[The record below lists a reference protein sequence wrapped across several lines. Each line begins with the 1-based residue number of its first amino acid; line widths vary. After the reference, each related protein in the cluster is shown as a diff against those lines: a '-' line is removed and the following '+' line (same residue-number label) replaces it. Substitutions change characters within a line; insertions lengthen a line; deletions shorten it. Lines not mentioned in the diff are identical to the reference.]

1 MFPPLPPSGYRSTC
15 TCHSPHT
22 MKARF
27 LLAGDTALVVE
38 FGDRIERGLSDAV
51 LRLSA
56 RVREARIPGV
66 TETVP
71 TYRSLMVHYDPL
83 LTDSSSL
90 SAEIEKLLG
99 KHGSESREV
108 KLWHIPACYAGSH
121 APDLEDVAQR
131 TGLTTDEV
139 VKLHVE
145 TCFHVY
151 MIGFVPG
158 FPYMGDLPESLVLP
172 RRTDPRV
179 KVPAGS
185 IAIAVGQTAIYPLE
199 SPGGWH
205 LIGATPIRIFDPGLT
220 QPALLGPGDQV
231 RFDPVHARE
240 FAAIAEAVERG
251 AYRVPCE
258 TVAGGR

>member
-1 MFPPLPPSGYRSTC
+1 
-15 TCHSPHT
+15 

-38 FGDRIERGLSDAV
+38 FGHRVERALSDSV

-56 RVREARIPGV
+56 RVRAARIRGV

-83 LTDSSSL
+83 ATDSASL
-90 SAEIEKLLG
+90 IGAIEKLLG
-99 KHGSESREV
+99 KSAGDSAQAN
-108 KLWHIPACYAGSH
+108 LWRIPACYAPAH
-121 APDLEDVAQR
+121 APDLDEVAQR
-131 TGLTTDEV
+131 TGLSTDEV
-139 VKLHVE
+139 VKHHAGTE
-145 TCFHVY
+145 FHVY
-151 MIGFVPG
+151 MVGFAPG
-158 FPYMGDLPESLVLP
+158 FAYMGDLPDALALP

-205 LIGATPIRIFDPGLT
+205 LIGATPIRLFDPELPR
-220 QPALLGPGDQV
+220 PALLNPGDKV
-231 RFDPVHARE
+231 RFDPVSAAE
-240 FAAIAEAVERG
+240 FDAIAAEVAG
-251 AYRVPCE
+251 GSYRVPCE
-258 TVAGGR
+258 TIPT

>member
-1 MFPPLPPSGYRSTC
+1 
-15 TCHSPHT
+15 

-38 FGDRIERGLSDAV
+38 FGDRIERAVSDDV

-56 RVREARIPGV
+56 RVRGARIRGV

-71 TYRSLMVHYDPL
+71 TYRSLMIHYDPL
-83 LTDSSSL
+83 VTDSSRVRD
-90 SAEIEKLLG
+90 AIEELLG
-99 KHGSESREV
+99 RHSTESREV
-108 KLWHIPACYAGSH
+108 KLWRIPACYGVSH
-121 APDLEDVAQR
+121 APDLQDVAER
-131 TGLTTDEV
+131 TGLTTNDV
-139 VKLHVE
+139 VKLHVG

-205 LIGATPIRIFDPGLT
+205 LIGATPIRLFDPAST
-220 QPALLGPGDQV
+220 QPALLAPGDKV
-231 RFDPVHARE
+231 RFEAVDARE
-240 FAAIAEAVERG
+240 FAAISEAVARG
-251 AYRVPCE
+251 VYRVPCE
-258 TVAGGR
+258 TIAA